1 MFSQYKVAGLFKQQ
15 GLFSSLPLFSQGNG
29 VQFINGQ
36 SFNGIVGFARAS
48 NGTFTDSIGD
58 IVEVG
63 VDVPRF
69 TLIYLR
75 A

>member
-1 MFSQYKVAGLFKQQ
+1 MFKTYKVAGLFKQS
-15 GLFSSLPLFSQGNG
+15 GLFGQFPLFTQAPNG
-29 VQFINGQ
+29 IQFIFGE
-36 SFNGIVGFARAS
+36 SFNSVVGFSRAS

-69 TLIYLR
+69 TLDNY
-75 A
+75 